1 MKHFIDEGGA
11 NGTNKKN
18 YLILLKVCTVYRGKR
33 ITHGLLLIK
42 RLNVIQVNS
51 PLLPKESFFSK
62 IVYSHV
68 KNALSF

>member
-18 YLILLKVCTVYRGKR
+18 YLIIWKVCTVYRGKR

-51 PLLPKESFFSK
+51 PLLSKKVFF
-62 IVYSHV
+62 
-68 KNALSF
+68 KNSLFPCQ